1 MKSMRLRTY
10 DGGALVHLS
19 RPVVEMRDGAS
30 CGKRRVLVP
39 YLCQVIKVKPGN
51 SSSLRLTPKSVRF
64 RVFVPPLCPRLF
76 QLSLPSSAGRPRC
89 QSPSNRAANLN
100 NCVRGYARYR
110 TRNWFGS
117 ARPREVCAG
126 SRDIPRRRRRLPKM
140 FDLSSG
146 IIMDSLARISES
158 ILAGTGSLSKTPV
171 RKLYSGQLFRSA
183 RIPAR

>member
-1 MKSMRLRTY
+1 M
-10 DGGALVHLS
+10 VHRS

-30 CGKRRVLVP
+30 WGKRRVLVP

-64 RVFVPPLCPRLF
+64 RVPMPPLCPRLF

-89 QSPSNRAANLN
+89 QSPSNRARNLN
-100 NCVRGYARYR
+100 NCVRGYGRCR

-126 SRDIPRRRRRLPKM
+126 RDIPRRRRRLPKM

-158 ILAGTGSLSKTPV
+158 ILAGTGSHSIDYMDSLAAWKA
-171 RKLYSGQLFRSA
+171 LNSA
-183 RIPAR
+183 S

>member
-1 MKSMRLRTY
+1 
-10 DGGALVHLS
+10 LVHGS
-19 RPVVEMRDGAS
+19 RPVVEMRDGTS
-30 CGKRRVLVP
+30 WGKRRVLVP
-39 YLCQVIKVKPGN
+39 YLYQVIKVKPGN
-51 SSSLRLTPKSVRF
+51 SSSLRLAPKSARF
-64 RVFVPPLCPRLF
+64 RVPVPPLCTRLF

-89 QSPSNRAANLN
+89 QSPSNRATNLN
-100 NCVRGYARYR
+100 NCVAATQDVGRGI
-110 TRNWFGS
+110 GS
-117 ARPREVCAG
+117 VRQGREKSVPG
-126 SRDIPRRRRRLPKM
+126 PEMSRDVAAAPPKM